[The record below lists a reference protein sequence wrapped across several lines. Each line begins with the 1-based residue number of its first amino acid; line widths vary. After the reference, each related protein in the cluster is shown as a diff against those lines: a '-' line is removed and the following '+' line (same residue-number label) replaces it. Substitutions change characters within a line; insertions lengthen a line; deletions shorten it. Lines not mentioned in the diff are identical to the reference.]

1 MTRRVWNG
9 SSMSH
14 SDMTYNTSE
23 IAKRLQGELFGSPDV
38 VIRGVGTVEDAA
50 DTEITVIANR
60 RYCELWK
67 SSNAAA
73 AVISRDLEFPDM
85 SSTTRP
91 LIVVPDAEL
100 AMIEVLQLFLPA
112 APVPEVGVHPTAWV
126 HPEAKVHDLARIGPH
141 VSVDRGASID
151 ERVVLHAGVRI
162 YADVEIGSDSVLHAN
177 CVIRERCR
185 LGRRVICHPC
195 VTIGADGFGYRPHP
209 EGAGLL
215 KFPHIGTVSVED
227 DVEIGANSCID
238 RGKFGTTVIGRGT
251 KIDNL
256 CQIGHNCRIGRNC
269 VIAGLS
275 GFSGSVIIGN
285 DVKIGGAVRIAEHI
299 TVGDGASLGGGSGVI
314 HDIGPGET
322 HLGYPADLA
331 GKTLRQWAAIRKL
344 PDLVQDIAR
353 QGKGEQ

>member
-9 SSMSH
+9 LSMSH
-14 SDMTYNTSE
+14 SDMIYNTSD

-38 VIRGVGTVEDAA
+38 VIRGVGSIEDAA
-50 DTEITVIANR
+50 DDEITLITNHGYLEHWAN
-60 RYCELWK
+60 
-67 SSNAAA
+67 SNAAA
-73 AVISRDLEFPDM
+73 AVISRDLKMHEL
-85 SSTTRP
+85 SSTSRP
-91 LIVVPDAEL
+91 MIVVPDAEL

-126 HPEAKVHDLARIGPH
+126 HPESKVHDLARIGPH

-162 YADVEIGSDSVLHAN
+162 YENVEIGSDSILHAN
-177 CVIRERCR
+177 CVIRERCH
-185 LGRRVICHPC
+185 LGRRVICHPG
-195 VTIGADGFGYRPHP
+195 VTIGADGFGYRAHP
-209 EGAGLL
+209 DDPGLL
-215 KFPHIGTVSVED
+215 KIPHIGTVNVED

-238 RGKFGTTVIGRGT
+238 RGKFGATVIGRGT

-256 CQIGHNCRIGRNC
+256 CQIGHNCRVGRNC

-275 GFSGSVIIGN
+275 GLSGSVIIGN
-285 DVKIGGAVRIAEHI
+285 DVKIGGRVGIAEHI

-322 HLGYPADLA
+322 HLGYPADLV
-331 GKTLRQWAAIRKL
+331 GKT
-344 PDLVQDIAR
+344 
-353 QGKGEQ
+353 

>member
-1 MTRRVWNG
+1 
-9 SSMSH
+9 MSH
-14 SDMTYNTSE
+14 SDLTYNTSD
-23 IAKRLQGELFGSPDV
+23 IAQRLQGELLGPPDV

-50 DTEITVIANR
+50 DTEITFIANR
-60 RYCELWK
+60 RYRELWE
-67 SSNAAA
+67 SSSAAA
-73 AVISRDLEFPDM
+73 AVISRDLKIPDM
-85 SSTTRP
+85 SSATRP

-100 AMIEVLQLFLPA
+100 AMIEVLQLFLPP

-126 HPEAKVHDLARIGPH
+126 HPEAKIHDSARIGPH
-141 VSVDRGASID
+141 VSVDRGARID

-185 LGRRVICHPC
+185 LGRRVICHPG

-209 EGAGLL
+209 AGAGLL
-215 KFPHIGTVSVED
+215 KFPHIGTVSIED

-238 RGKFGTTVIGRGT
+238 RGKFGATVIGPGT

-256 CQIGHNCRIGRNC
+256 CHIGHNCRIGRNC
-269 VIAGLS
+269 VIVALS
-275 GFSGSVIIGN
+275 GISGSVIIGN
-285 DVKIGGAVRIAEHI
+285 DVKIGGNVGIAEHI

-314 HDIGPGET
+314 KDIGPGET
-322 HLGYPADLA
+322 HLGYPSNLA
-331 GKTLRQWAAIRKL
+331 SRTLRQWAAIRKL
-344 PDLVQDIAR
+344 PAMVQKMAR